1 MTKKQIAAITK
12 LVDEILEQRGLLKRS
27 SLHPDI
33 EKFAG
38 MIPKDAE
45 ARQEYDE
52 HLKQKHNG

>member
-12 LVDEILEQRGLLKRS
+12 LVDEILEQRGLRKKH

-38 MIPKDAE
+38 MIPKDVE
-45 ARQEYDE
+45 ARKEYYE
-52 HLKQKHNG
+52 HIEKKHK